1 MAIGRSFCRAV
12 TRDRWRAAA
21 ALLAL
26 AALLTVRVPRSSS
39 LRADFPQHSPSTLAH
54 FLADFSN
61 HPRLYSHI
69 TGSWGV
75 EEEMNNYT
83 SWRYV
88 VSYECGARCAGR
100 VELSAHDD
108 ASQHRV
114 QVRDAWCSKLPLLPW
129 PQICQTSLT
138 ETVITSRS
146 GGGALMEEVSRV
158 QCGALALALA
168 AGCDAAAA
176 RRQHLRALRAE
187 LARQL

>member
-1 MAIGRSFCRAV
+1 MAIGRSFCRAI
-12 TRDRWRAAA
+12 TSHRWRATL
-21 ALLAL
+21 ALLAF
-26 AALLTVRVPRSSS
+26 ATLLTLRVPRSSS
-39 LRADFPQHSPSTLAH
+39 LGADFPQHSPSSLAH

-88 VSYECGARCAGR
+88 VSYECGARCTGR

-114 QVRDAWCSKLPLLPW
+114 RVHDTRCSKLPLLPW
-129 PQICQTSLT
+129 PQTCQTSVT

-146 GGGALMEEVSRV
+146 GGGAHLEEVARV
-158 QCGALALALA
+158 QCGALALA
-168 AGCDAAAA
+168 AGCDVRAA
-176 RRQHLRALRAE
+176 RRDHLRALRAE

>member
-1 MAIGRSFCRAV
+1 MAISRSVCRALS
-12 TRDRWRAAA
+12 RDGWRATLT
-21 ALLAL
+21 LLACT
-26 AALLTVRVPRSSS
+26 ALFTVRVPRSAS
-39 LRADFPQHSPSTLAH
+39 LVAEFPQHSPSSLAH

-61 HPRLYSHI
+61 HPRLYTHI

-114 QVRDAWCSKLPLLPW
+114 QVRDTWCSKLPLLPW
-129 PQICQTSLT
+129 PQMCQNSLT
-138 ETVITSRS
+138 ETVVTSRS
-146 GGGALMEEVSRV
+146 GGGARMAEVARV
-158 QCGALALALA
+158 QCSVLALAV
-168 AGCDAAAA
+168 GCDPGAA
-176 RRQHLRALRAE
+176 RREHLRALRAE